1 MSDSSYIAMQTPKK
15 GLKSVGDPMY
25 QGPDYKGRFG
35 SLTNSDNWNSKT
47 LSEWIDLIVLGPF
60 RSVNGILSVQL
71 AFSMVLSF
79 LGSMLYAIVF
89 VYSQSNMN
97 PLPVINGFESYVR
110 LFILAVISASMY
122 YVTTLWS
129 FYDDFPTIIYPAHAL
144 SLIATSL
151 TRTKDKT
158 FGLTLA
164 LFYCAFIF
172 AGYAAGGGILTAL
185 NVTGVYQ
192 NVPVNN
198 NSLHLFWF
206 GATIIAF
213 SFLFNRVFA
222 QDDEKMRKNHSRS
235 SKATALAIFAM
246 MVAFGGPLK
255 IETFTSG
262 LYLTQYIVAA
272 GVSPTNGSSYNAI
285 AYYFCVDLL
294 AVAATTVALVVIFRI
309 LNMFGEKKIMDQEV
323 ESVPQPATFQAAG
336 ISSNMSSSARLTQ
349 RTKLAV
355 QY

>member
-1 MSDSSYIAMQTPKK
+1 MSDSSYIAMQTPKR

-25 QGPDYKGRFG
+25 QGPDYRSRLS
-35 SLTNSDNWNSKT
+35 SLSLDSLNSKT
-47 LSEWIDLIVLGPF
+47 LSEWTDLIVLGPF
-60 RSVNGILSVQL
+60 RSFTSMYSVQL

-89 VYSQSNMN
+89 VYSQSNMAV
-97 PLPVINGFESYVR
+97 PPATGGFESYVR

-122 YVTTLWS
+122 YVTTLWT

-158 FGLTLA
+158 FGLLLA
-164 LFYCAFIF
+164 VFYCIFIF
-172 AGYAAGGGILTAL
+172 AGYAAGGGILHAL
-185 NVTGVYQ
+185 SVTGNYE

-198 NSLHLFWF
+198 NSMHLFWF

-222 QDDEKMRKNHSRS
+222 QDDEKTRKNHGRS

-246 MVAFGGPLK
+246 IVAFGGPLK

-262 LYLTQYIVAA
+262 LYLTQIIVSN
-272 GVSPTNGSSYNAI
+272 GLSPHINGTSFNVV

-294 AVAATTVALVVIFRI
+294 AVAATTVALVIIFRI
-309 LNMFGEKKIMDQEV
+309 LNMFGEKKMDQEV
-323 ESVPQPATFQAAG
+323 ESVPQTTTNAG
-336 ISSNMSSSARLTQ
+336 ISSNMSSSTRLTQ